1 LELHELAKQK
11 LDMEQLSLNVLNRE
25 ETLQLRIRMLEE
37 TVATQEARIEYYVS
51 KYIPDFGNSVPK
63 EELDNQTSSS
73 HNDILAKIN
82 SLQEWEQSLQMKEQQ
97 LSQEQQQVQAL
108 RNECNQELSQLE
120 KEREDLK
127 FVKRSIESHNEYMKH
142 RMEEKL
148 ELLS

>member
-1 LELHELAKQK
+1 LELQELAKQK
-11 LDMEQLSLNVLNRE
+11 LDMEHLSINVLNRE

-37 TVATQEARIEYYVS
+37 TVATQEARIEYYES
-51 KYIPDFGNSVPK
+51 KYIPDFENSPK
-63 EELDNQTSSS
+63 EECDNQATSSQ
-73 HNDILAKIN
+73 NDILAKIY

-108 RNECNQELSQLE
+108 KYECNQELSMLE

-127 FVKRSIESHNEYMKH
+127 IVKRSILSHNEYMKH